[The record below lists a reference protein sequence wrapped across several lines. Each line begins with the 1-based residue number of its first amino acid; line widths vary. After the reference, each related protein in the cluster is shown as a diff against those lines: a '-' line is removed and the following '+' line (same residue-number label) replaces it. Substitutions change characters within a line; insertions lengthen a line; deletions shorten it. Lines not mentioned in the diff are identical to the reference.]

1 MTLFGRRRAVA
12 GGVGG
17 LDFAG
22 LGLPRRE
29 AGAADGLSV
38 EGSAVPSGGRGLADR
53 LAPMVMPLDG
63 FLGAGP
69 DGGPLAVVRLQGM
82 IPEKV
87 AELAAP
93 VRSGRTLIVPRYRS
107 MPTYPVLV
115 FTVVIYHAD
124 DDPFTLMLVRDI
136 TSGAVQDFVS
146 ALHASGGRVALHVYS
161 SEWRT
166 ASRLL
171 AKGDAVLRPS
181 PHSPHPPRWEPYRT
195 TEEDLAALRRDVGTG
210 AAWLRQIPEPER
222 DLVTATDA
230 FLSGGH

>member
-29 AGAADGLSV
+29 AGAADGLAV

-63 FLGAGP
+63 FLGAGS

-107 MPTYPVLV
+107 MPRYPVLV
-115 FTVVIYHAD
+115 FAVVMYDAD
-124 DDPFTLMLVRDI
+124 DDPFTLTLVRDI

-146 ALHASGGRVALHVYS
+146 ALHASGGRVALHVYTS
-161 SEWRT
+161 DWRT
-166 ASRLL
+166 APRLL
-171 AKGDAVLRPS
+171 ARGDAMLRP
-181 PHSPHPPRWEPYRT
+181 SPHPPRWEPYRT
-195 TEEDLAALRRDVGTG
+195 TEEDLATLRRDVGTG